1 MVSPG
6 SISGEVTVTFPP
18 TTVKVV
24 PGLLGC
30 SRREAE
36 PSLSVSCGGS
46 SASSIVI
53 SKAGAEKLV
62 DDAALFVMVTV

>member
-6 SISGEVTVTFPP
+6 SSTDEVTITVPP
-18 TTVKVV
+18 TSSKIAPAN
-24 PGLLGC
+24 PGI
-30 SRREAE
+30 REAE
-36 PSLSVSCGGS
+36 PALSVSCGGS

-62 DDAALFVMVTV
+62 ADAALFVMVTV